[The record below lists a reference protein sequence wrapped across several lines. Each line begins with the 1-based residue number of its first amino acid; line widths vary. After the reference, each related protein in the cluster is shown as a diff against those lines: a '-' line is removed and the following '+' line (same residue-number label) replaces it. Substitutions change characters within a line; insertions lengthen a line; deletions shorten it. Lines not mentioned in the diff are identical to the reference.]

1 MERAVSLKEGRSS
14 NSKIAFKSR
23 VHIARYVVG
32 EYKIARK
39 LHFSFIMVM
48 LFAARHNLLSFL
60 VREETVVFEKKDA
73 ERKEAN
79 VVQIA
84 RIKRP
89 AVRTAVN

>member
-1 MERAVSLKEGRSS
+1 
-14 NSKIAFKSR
+14 
-23 VHIARYVVG
+23 
-32 EYKIARK
+32 
-39 LHFSFIMVM
+39 MVM
-48 LFAARHNLLSFL
+48 LFAARHNLLPFS

-89 AVRTAVN
+89 AVN